1 MLNWFVLDIPES
13 LPQSCTQ
20 LPLCLSNNTTKEE
33 EPKKQVYD
41 KEYLL
46 KKLFS
51 FLFLKVFLL

>member
-1 MLNWFVLDIPES
+1 MLDIPES